1 MSLAPPTSRTV
12 FHRLRVGAVEALADD
27 AVAVTFEVPAE
38 LAAVYDFAPGAS
50 LTLRRVVDGV
60 EHRRSYSI
68 CAPVG
73 DPLRIGVREIP
84 AGLFSRWLVREV
96 RPGDEVEVAPPGGTL
111 RCHPA
116 EGGRHLCIAAG
127 SGITPMLSV
136 AASVLRHPDAEV
148 TLVYGNRSTASVM
161 FAEEL
166 ADLKDRHPARVEL
179 LHVLSREPREVDLLS
194 GRVDGPRL
202 RQLLGS
208 LVDVAALNHVWL
220 CGPYPMILVAREVLA
235 ELGVPGEKVHAELF
249 HVDEAPPELHHA
261 DAAVEGAVSEVTV
274 VLDGR
279 STTSSVARGAT
290 LLDSAQRVRG
300 DLPFACRGGVCG
312 TCRARVVSGD
322 VQMVRNYA
330 LEEHEVA
337 ADFVLTCQSF
347 PTSDAVTLD
356 FDA

>member
-1 MSLAPPTSRTV
+1 MSLAPAVSRTE
-12 FHRLRVGAVEALADD
+12 FHALRVSSVEALTDD
-27 AVAVTFEVPAE
+27 AVAVTFEVPGG
-38 LAAVYDFAPGAS
+38 LAGTYDFAPGAS

-73 DPLRIGVREIP
+73 QPLRIGVREIP
-84 AGLFSRWLVREV
+84 DGLFSRWLVHDV

-111 RCHPA
+111 RCDPS

-136 AASVLRHPDAEV
+136 AASVLAHPDAQV
-148 TLVYGNRSTASVM
+148 ALVYGNRSTASVM

-166 ADLKDRHPARVEL
+166 ADLKDRHHARFEL

-202 RQLLGS
+202 RRLLEA
-208 LVDVAALNHVWL
+208 LVDVGTLDHVWL
-220 CGPYPMILVAREVLA
+220 CGPYPMILTAREVLA
-235 ELGVPGEKVHAELF
+235 ELGVPGAKVHAELF
-249 HVDEAPPELHHA
+249 HVDEPPPELHHA
-261 DAAVEGAVSEVTV
+261 DAALEGASSDVTV
-274 VLDGR
+274 ILDGR
-279 STTSSVARGAT
+279 STTSPMPRGTT

-312 TCRARVVSGD
+312 TCRARVASGE
-322 VQMVRNYA
+322 VEMVRNYA